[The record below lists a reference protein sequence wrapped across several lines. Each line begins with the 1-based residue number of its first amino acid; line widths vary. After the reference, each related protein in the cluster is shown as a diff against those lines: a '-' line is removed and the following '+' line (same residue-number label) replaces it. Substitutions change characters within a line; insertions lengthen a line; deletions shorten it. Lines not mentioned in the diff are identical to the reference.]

1 MNDRFNQEREY
12 SNEPQA
18 HPLNRET
25 INSDQ
30 ADDPVYRQT
39 NPEIR
44 QAQAE
49 TYPVVEAS
57 PDSELNRTGETTASR
72 SGSVQV
78 FQVDR
83 DDQTIT
89 TQNIKGM
96 SVVSIQNGEKIGSV
110 SDIII
115 DADKL
120 QVAAIVLSKG
130 NLWNREVEMVPAE
143 EVQVWGRDVIL
154 VRRHNVVNKQM
165 SLPEGQHWLYADE
178 HIRGRYVVSVNGKRI
193 GQISDVTISQAGK
206 LLSYQLS
213 QVFIDGPLSESKA
226 IDVSATHSLGEDV
239 LIVNSVENL

>member
-1 MNDRFNQEREY
+1 MNDRYNQEREH
-12 SNEPQA
+12 SDEVQA
-18 HPLNRET
+18 HQLNQET

-30 ADDPVYRQT
+30 AGDPVYRKT
-39 NPEIR
+39 NLEIR
-44 QAQAE
+44 PEQAQA
-49 TYPVVEAS
+49 YPAPEAS
-57 PDSELNRTGETTASR
+57 PDSELNRPVEKSASR

-78 FQVDR
+78 FQMDR

-89 TQNIKGM
+89 TQKIKGM
-96 SVVSIQNGEKIGSV
+96 SVVSIQNGERIGSV
-110 SDIII
+110 SDIVI

-120 QVAAIVLSKG
+120 EVAAIILSKG
-130 NLWNREVEMVPAE
+130 TLWSRDIEMVPAE

-154 VRRHNVVNKQM
+154 IGRHNVVNKQM
-165 SLPEGQHWLYADE
+165 GLPEGQHWLYADE

-193 GQISDVTISQAGK
+193 GQISDVTISQDGK

-226 IDVSATHSLGEDV
+226 IDVSATHSLGDDV